1 MASFIPLYLK
11 TFYKN
16 DDYFKDTKLVVS
28 IYNEKD
34 ASFEN
39 NIEEKLKFDNI
50 EGLTALDKPSFRKFV
65 GESLQLVDI
74 VLKGDESLEDD
85 LESMYTGATSD
96 KKDFVSADAIN
107 QVY

>member
-16 DDYFKDTKLVVS
+16 DDYFKDTKFVVS

-34 ASFEN
+34 AAFEN

-50 EGLTALDKPSFRKFV
+50 EGLTALDKTK
-65 GESLQLVDI
+65 LQKNLSE
-74 VLKGDESLEDD
+74 KAFS
-85 LESMYTGATSD
+85 
-96 KKDFVSADAIN
+96 
-107 QVY
+107 